1 MGRENSQPENIGYRG
16 GTVRFPAGDKYH
28 SPGSRSAPWDALI
41 NDHRTPK
48 EFHHRTNPKRT
59 AHHIPNHISSVAV
72 ETHPESERAAN
83 YLLDRRV
90 TLGVLKTRGLIGG
103 QATT

>member
-1 MGRENSQPENIGYRG
+1 M
-16 GTVRFPAGDKYH
+16 K
-28 SPGSRSAPWDALI
+28 
-41 NDHRTPK
+41 
-48 EFHHRTNPKRT
+48 KR
-59 AHHIPNHISSVAV
+59 
-72 ETHPESERAAN
+72 ERAAN